1 MMGAARGE
9 THAFINQSLTNLP
22 PLVVRHCKGMAHI
35 TGGGL
40 PENLPRIIPSHLAAD
55 VNLAAIAPLPPVFA
69 WLARESQLP
78 KEEMTKTF
86 NCGVGMVI
94 VVAADRKDEALSLLA
109 AQGESPMVLGAVVA
123 KAAAEDPSVVL
134 NGELQ

>member
-1 MMGAARGE
+1 
-9 THAFINQSLTNLP
+9 
-22 PLVVRHCKGMAHI
+22 MAHI

-86 NCGVGMVI
+86 NCGVGMVLI
-94 VVAADRKDEALSLLA
+94 VAPERRDEAMALLRA
-109 AQGESPMVLGAVVA
+109 AGEEPMVLGSVTQ
-123 KAAAEDPSVVL
+123 KASEGDPGVVL
-134 NGELQ
+134 TGELGGQ